1 MQHVDECAVVR
12 GFTGTVDGRVHRGHE
27 YFDYSYGACYNL
39 YLQRLPNNT
48 LVVDVEEVTVPNTV
62 HMFWLLPQYIVLTAG
77 EVLFSITSL
86 AFAFTQVI
94 FQSFLFIISF
104 IFIYSEFYRLLRT

>member
-1 MQHVDECAVVR
+1 M
-12 GFTGTVDGRVHRGHE
+12 HRGHE

-94 FQSFLFIISF
+94 FQSFFCPS
-104 IFIYSEFYRLLRT
+104 SLLYLYTLNFTGS